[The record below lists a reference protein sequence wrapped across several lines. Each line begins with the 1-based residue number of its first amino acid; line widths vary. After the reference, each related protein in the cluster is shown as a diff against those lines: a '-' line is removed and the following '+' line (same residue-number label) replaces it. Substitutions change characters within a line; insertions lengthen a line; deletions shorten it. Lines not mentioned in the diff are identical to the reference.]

1 MGALFHLE
9 SVMFEICQIHSLLG
23 WIERWKFF
31 YFKREPRPRRR
42 CRRCC
47 CRRRCRRR
55 FCRRCCYWCCCS
67 RCCRQRCCWYV
78 VVDVVVGIIIIVIK
92 TSTPPTWR
100 FFWRFLISLKTDI
113 KNALASFWNAVFY
126 VHGIN
131 DVDDDDGDNDD
142 DVIDIDD
149 AVRSCSYF
157 QRISG

>member
-9 SVMFEICQIHSLLG
+9 SVMFELEICQIQSLLG
-23 WIERWKFF
+23 WIERCKFF
-31 YFKREPRPRRR
+31 YFKLEPRPRRR

-47 CRRRCRRR
+47 
-55 FCRRCCYWCCCS
+55 YWCCCR
-67 RCCRQRCCWYV
+67 RCCRQRCCCCCSRCCCCWYVV

-113 KNALASFWNAVFY
+113 KNALASFWSAVFY
-126 VHGIN
+126 VHGTN